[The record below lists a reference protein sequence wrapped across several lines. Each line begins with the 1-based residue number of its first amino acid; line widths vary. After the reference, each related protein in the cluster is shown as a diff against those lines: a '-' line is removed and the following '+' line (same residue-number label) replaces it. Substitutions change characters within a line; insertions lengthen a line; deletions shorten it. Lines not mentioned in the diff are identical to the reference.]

1 MSCKI
6 VSNYKFYFFRMVK
19 KSLFLFTFILFSF
32 DVLASNIAVV
42 NIEKIA
48 QGSTAFK
55 KLSSDLEKEKNLYQE
70 KIKQKELELNT
81 KKEDLES
88 KSSLLSKESLQKQAM
103 EFQNEV
109 IKFQEEI
116 KNKEQELQTK
126 MASGMNVLVKEVG
139 KISNEILKEEKYSRY
154 SVAINSAV
162 LVSYNEEDD
171 ISMEVLKRLNKKKI
185 SLLQVQQKKK

>member
-1 MSCKI
+1 M
-6 VSNYKFYFFRMVK
+6 MK
-19 KSLFLFTFILFSF
+19 KVLFIFTFVLFSF

-42 NIEKIA
+42 DIEKIA
-48 QGSTAFK
+48 QGSTAFR
-55 KLSSDLEKEKNLYQE
+55 KLSDELEKEKNSYQD
-70 KIKQKELELNT
+70 KIKQRELELNT

-116 KNKEQELQTK
+116 KNKEQELQMR
-126 MASGMNVLVKEVG
+126 MASGMNILVKEIG
-139 KISNEILKEEKYSRY
+139 SISKELLKEEKYNKY
-154 SVAINSAV
+154 SVVISSAV

-185 SLLQVQQKKK
+185 SLSQDKKKK